1 MDRRFELR
9 KLYERLRSSK
19 NRLSQT
25 SGYRSRIFSGLETR
39 TESDRYYWHGRKRGR
54 GATDPCGGAANPY
67 VIWQY
72 TLSGWGAFQQGGSD
86 HVTRLTETMAFT
98 TVVPS
103 DDIYY
108 LPAESK
114 EWTFFWFII
123 DHPYAVQRIRLQLK
137 TSSPILEIPPSNI
150 LLSLAVNLYRSVKGA
165 SFEDPYAEEDALF
178 HFMLEY
184 ERFGHNLLHPPT
196 QRERLLAEVRKEVLS
211 NISNGLSTIEEIA
224 KGRGMSR
231 ARFTQ
236 YFTDTTGLTPGRFV
250 AQVRISEV
258 ANLLINSDLK
268 LSAIADLTGFGDAS
282 SLCKVFHR
290 HFMMTPDRYR
300 KNAH

>member
-1 MDRRFELR
+1 MDLRCELQ
-9 KLYERLRSSK
+9 KLHERLRSFK
-19 NRLSQT
+19 GRLSQI
-25 SGYRSRIFSGLETR
+25 SGYRSRVFSGLETR
-39 TESDRYYWHGRKRGR
+39 TESDRYYYHGRKRGR
-54 GATDPCGGAANPY
+54 GAADPCGGAANPY

-72 TLSGWGAFQQGGSD
+72 TLSGCGAFQQAGSD

-108 LPAESK
+108 LPAQSK

-123 DHPYAVQRIRLQLK
+123 DHPYAVQRIRLRLK
-137 TSSPILEIPPSNI
+137 MSSPIWEIPPPNI
-150 LLSLAVNLYRSVKGA
+150 LLSRAVNLYRAVKTA

-178 HFMLEY
+178 QFMLEY

-196 QRERLLAEVRKEVLS
+196 RRERLLAEIRKEVLA
-211 NISNGLSTIEEIA
+211 NISNGLPPIEEIA

-231 ARFTQ
+231 VRFTQ
-236 YFTDTTGLTPGRFV
+236 YFTDTTGLTPARFI

-258 ANLLINSDLK
+258 AKLLINSDLK
-268 LSAIADLTGFGDAS
+268 LSAIADLTGFGNAS

-290 HFMMTPDRYR
+290 HFLMTPDRYR
-300 KNAH
+300 KMTH